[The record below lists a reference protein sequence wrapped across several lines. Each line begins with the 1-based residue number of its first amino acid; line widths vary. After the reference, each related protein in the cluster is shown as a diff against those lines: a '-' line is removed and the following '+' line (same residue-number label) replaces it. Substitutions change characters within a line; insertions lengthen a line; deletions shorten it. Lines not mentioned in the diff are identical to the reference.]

1 MFPPPPDDPVSV
13 LRRAVN
19 GLSRRMRAERPE
31 DGLPT
36 GRLGVLAHLY
46 RSGPGTPS
54 GIAAALRVQPQSL
67 TRTLAALTRDGLVS
81 RTRDTTDGRSQVVA
95 LTREGFAAMA
105 RDVRY
110 RDEWLRRR
118 MAAELNQT
126 ERELLRL
133 AAPLLERLAADDT
146 TAEPAGAADA
156 ADPSHDSPEDDPA
169 EEGPADGGPGR
180 GSAQ

>member
-1 MFPPPPDDPVSV
+1 MFPPPSDDPASV

-19 GLSRRMRAERPE
+19 GLSRRMRGERPQ

-46 RSGPGTPS
+46 RAGASTPG

-81 RTRDTTDGRSQVVA
+81 RTRDAADGRSQVVA
-95 LTREGFAAMA
+95 LTQEGFAAMA
-105 RDVRY
+105 RDVTY
-110 RDEWLRRR
+110 RDDWLRRR
-118 MAAELNQT
+118 MAAELNDT

-133 AAPLLERLAADDT
+133 AAPLLERLAAAPDT
-146 TAEPAGAADA
+146 GADPGPDA
-156 ADPSHDSPEDDPA
+156 APGAGDGTRAHPDTEANRGA
-169 EEGPADGGPGR
+169 E
-180 GSAQ
+180 